1 MSTAENQMV
10 AVCLSINGNVHIRF
24 YAINEENHLVAKGNF
39 VIQEKTHHDFKWRKG
54 KNDFICTCQNH
65 YLTFNWSGG
74 EFDMAEAPKPM
85 GAVDVLL
92 DNIVHADG
100 NDIKS
105 KTLSLQDHP
114 EDLVTVLGTT
124 PTPMPD
130 HSSLAVAAA
139 DNILFVHIN
148 REE

>member
-1 MSTAENQMV
+1 M
-10 AVCLSINGNVHIRF
+10 
-24 YAINEENHLVAKGNF
+24 
-39 VIQEKTHHDFKWRKG
+39 
-54 KNDFICTCQNH
+54 
-65 YLTFNWSGG
+65 
-74 EFDMAEAPKPM
+74 
-85 GAVDVLL
+85 
-92 DNIVHADG
+92 HADG

>member
-1 MSTAENQMV
+1 
-10 AVCLSINGNVHIRF
+10 
-24 YAINEENHLVAKGNF
+24 
-39 VIQEKTHHDFKWRKG
+39 
-54 KNDFICTCQNH
+54 
-65 YLTFNWSGG
+65 
-74 EFDMAEAPKPM
+74 MAEVQKPM

-100 NDIKS
+100 NDIES

-139 DNILFVHIN
+139 GNILFVHIN